1 MRIEIEAPQQS
12 WVEEFTTLKSAIM
25 GAAPVVAYLHHI
37 GSTGVSG
44 VPAKDII
51 DIQLTVN
58 DLADVDPDALGRGG
72 LRAQTDRHRSLPS
85 RT

>member
-25 GAAPVVAYLHHI
+25 GAAPVGAYLHHI
-37 GSTGVSG
+37 GSTAVSG
-44 VPAKDII
+44 VPEYHRYSTDGKRSRGRRSRRIR
-51 DIQLTVN
+51 
-58 DLADVDPDALGRGG
+58 RGG